1 MRIGTVAP
9 LALVLLASCGSS
21 TNPLGPGGGGGGG
34 GTTPPPAAV
43 TVPEVLSNNVT
54 SIAYDAANDRLLVQI
69 EDLDTTPVVAAWERD
84 PRFDTAGYRAYAVQE
99 DPLDRLFVGLA
110 AQSADGSVNV
120 GLAGD
125 GGQFNKF
132 YSGGVYSRVGAF
144 TPPAGTPTPGSG
156 QVSYAGTYAGLTNI
170 PAPGTGLLP
179 VPPGTPPET
188 LPGQT
193 ARVEGNI
200 FLNVNFGDNAVNG
213 AIYDR
218 VLIDYGFGLQSVILV
233 EGAIAANGSFTG
245 QAERWVAD
253 DPGMAGVGDFGGV
266 FGGANAGNVGGIVA
280 LQEIY
285 YGEDVGDAVAG
296 DVIENGLERGMFL
309 LRQCGLSGDAPI
321 CDTTLPDFGN

>member
-1 MRIGTVAP
+1 MRMGTVAP
-9 LALVLLASCGSS
+9 LALVLLASCGG
-21 TNPLGPGGGGGGG
+21 TNPLGGGGGGGGG
-34 GTTPPPAAV
+34 GTPPPGAV
-43 TVPEVLSNNVT
+43 IVPEVLSNNVT
-54 SIAYDAANDRLLVQI
+54 SITYDAENDRLLVQI
-69 EDLDTTPVVAAWERD
+69 EDLDTTPLIAAWERD
-84 PRFDTAGYRAYAVQE
+84 PRFDTAGYEAYAVQE

-132 YSGGVYSRVGAF
+132 YSGGTYGRVGGF
-144 TPPAGTPTPGSG
+144 TPPEGTATPGSG

-170 PAPGTGLLP
+170 PAPGDDLLP
-179 VPPGTPPET
+179 VPGGTPPET

-200 FLNVNFGDNAVNG
+200 FLNVNFTDNAVNG

-233 EGAIAANGSFTG
+233 EGDIATNGTFAGKT
-245 QAERWVAD
+245 ERWVAD
-253 DPGMAGVGDFGGV
+253 DQGMEVTGDFGGV
-266 FGGANAGNVGGIVA
+266 FGGENAGNVGGIVA
-280 LQEIY
+280 LGKVF

-296 DVIENGLERGMFL
+296 DEIENGLERGMFL
-309 LRQCGLSGDAPI
+309 LRQCGLSGDAAI
-321 CDTTLPDFGN
+321 CDTTRPDFNN